1 MLAFNAHSQ
10 VRMSTE
16 TELLIQHYAG
26 LSDILAVAPQY
37 RPIKPEFSRVEFID
51 GRYYLPLLAKRKPAG
66 SLNDLIKLGVRIT
79 WNSDL
84 FLNMLF
90 PMDRIGELNEL
101 TCLEYVE
108 SPGHIYPNLDRAIV
122 DLRADSVHRGIGLD
136 MGYTGK
142 DVIIGVIDWGFDY
155 THPTFYDTLLEKY
168 RIIAA
173 WDQFKKS
180 GPAPQGY
187 DYGTAYYT
195 KDDLIEAGTDT
206 SGHSPGID
214 THGSHVTG
222 IAAGSGGGSEY
233 RGVAYDAELLFA
245 SPDRDVSAY
254 IDATHWMQEIAKRE
268 GKRLVINMSFG
279 NYHKATMDGKS
290 IGSIAIDQLVKDGVV
305 MVTSAGNNG
314 NSGMHV
320 RHDFNGDTIS
330 TGINFLG
337 SVSSEDLW
345 GQAVI
350 IWGSPNSDFG
360 VAYRVYEQSRD
371 VLHASRY
378 FHTSMDKSDE
388 GYFTDGTDTCFYTMV
403 ADSSHPVND
412 RAHMVMKFRIT
423 NLRWKVAISAT
434 SDSGEVHF
442 WNAVEGERSTKN
454 WGRPFESTFNGWLA
468 GNDSFTV
475 SDPGTTTDV
484 ITVGAHIAEIRI
496 PNIDPIPGA
505 IGRFSS
511 KGPIMGRSF
520 IKPDVT
526 APGVGIASAISSFTT
541 DDYEMIDEVEFNG
554 RRYPFAR
561 FSGTSMSSPAVT
573 GVVALMLEANPRL
586 SAFQVKEILKETTRW
601 DSRMDSLGAFGNMTW
616 GTGKTTAY
624 RAIQQ
629 AVSTEGQLPV
639 APIGVLFPNP
649 ATAKIFYAE
658 SEDSPAHTCEV
669 YNELGQLVIEGSIDS
684 ESGLKVDDLTP
695 GLYFLKIS
703 ESGKV
708 IRFIKL

>member
-1 MLAFNAHSQ
+1 

-16 TELLIQHYAG
+16 TDLLIRQFSG
-26 LSDILAVAPQY
+26 FSDEHAVAPHIK
-37 RPIKPEFSRVEFID
+37 RVKPESSRIETID
-51 GRYYLPLLAKRKPAG
+51 GVSYIPLLAKRKSQAN
-66 SLNDLIKLGVRIT
+66 LNELINLGVRIT
-79 WNSDL
+79 WSSDVY
-84 FLNMLF
+84 LNMLF
-90 PMDRIGELNEL
+90 PVDHLGAIHDI
-101 TCLEYVE
+101 TCLEYIE
-108 SPGHIYPNLDRAIV
+108 SPGQIYPDLDRAII
-122 DLRADSVHRGIGLD
+122 DLRADSVHQGIGLD

-142 DVIIGVIDWGFDY
+142 DVIVGVIDWGFDY

-187 DYGTAYYT
+187 DYGTAYYS

-206 SGHSPGID
+206 SGHSPGFD
-214 THGSHVTG
+214 THGSHVIG
-222 IAAGSGGGSEY
+222 IAAGSGGGSPY
-233 RGVAYDAELLFA
+233 RGVAHDAELLFA

-290 IGSIAIDQLVKDGVV
+290 IGSMAIDQLMKDGVV

-314 NSGMHV
+314 NSGMHL
-320 RHDFNGDTIS
+320 RHDFDGDTINS
-330 TGINFLG
+330 GINFLG
-337 SVSSEDLW
+337 SVSSEDIW

-350 IWGSPNSDFG
+350 MWGSPKSDFG
-360 VAYRVYEQSRD
+360 VAYRVYDQSRTE
-371 VLHASRY
+371 LHASRF
-378 FHTSMDKSDE
+378 FHTSIDKSDE
-388 GYFTDGTDTCFYTMV
+388 GYFTNGTDTCFYTMV
-403 ADSSHPVND
+403 ADSSHPVNE
-412 RAHMVMKFRIT
+412 RAHMVMKFRLT

-454 WGRPFESTFNGWLA
+454 WGRPFESTFSDWLA

-520 IKPDVT
+520 VKPDVT

-554 RRYPFAR
+554 RMYPFAR
-561 FSGTSMSSPAVT
+561 FSGTSMSSPAVA

-586 SAFQVKEILKETTRW
+586 SAFQIKEILKETTRW
-601 DSRMDSLGAFGNMTW
+601 DSRMDSLGPFGNMTW

-624 RAIQQ
+624 RAIEQ
-629 AVSTEGQLPV
+629 ALSTEGELPV
-639 APIGVLFPNP
+639 APFGVLFPNP
-649 ATAKIFYAE
+649 ATSKIFYAE
-658 SEDSPAHTCEV
+658 SEDTPTHTCEV
-669 YNELGQLVIEGSIDS
+669 YNEFGQLVMNGIIDA
-684 ESGLKVDDLTP
+684 ETGLQISHLAQ
-695 GLYFLKIS
+695 GLYFLRLP